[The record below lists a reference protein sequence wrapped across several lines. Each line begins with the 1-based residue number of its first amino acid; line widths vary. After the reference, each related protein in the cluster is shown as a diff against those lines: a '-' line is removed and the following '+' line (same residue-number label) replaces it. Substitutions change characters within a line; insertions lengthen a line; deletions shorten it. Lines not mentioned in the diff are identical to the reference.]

1 MSHSVIWYYKIKFKV
16 LSYRMLHVPSKPFI
30 DGTQNDDGYFELL
43 FQIPVTPRS
52 EPHKPKLV
60 KSGVGQEL
68 AIDVLRMQWRNVS
81 GDDPPKSV
89 CSEPCPMGHV
99 RSYAVSS
106 LRHTEP
112 PKNCFQ

>member
-1 MSHSVIWYYKIKFKV
+1 MTQKCVLEMSSCC
-16 LSYRMLHVPSKPFI
+16 
-30 DGTQNDDGYFELL
+30 FELTSRR
-43 FQIPVTPRS
+43 PCS
-52 EPHKPKLV
+52 EPNKLKLE

-68 AIDVLRMQWRNVS
+68 AIDVLRMKWPNVS

-106 LRHTEP
+106 LRHI
-112 PKNCFQ
+112 

>member
-1 MSHSVIWYYKIKFKV
+1 
-16 LSYRMLHVPSKPFI
+16 MLHATKPFI

-43 FQIPVTPRS
+43 FQIHVTPRS

-106 LRHTEP
+106 LRHSTEP
-112 PKNCFQ
+112 PNKRFSVVFFCCTELRKSLCKSC